1 MGDHAVEDVDLL
13 VIGGGKAGK
22 SLAMDRAK
30 AGWKV
35 AMVERDKIGGTCINV
50 ACIPTKALV
59 ASARTMLIAR
69 HADIMGI
76 ELGEESWA
84 SVDGLRQHK
93 SSVVDGMVAAHKK
106 MFADSGMDFILGT
119 ARFIAPRTTEIKTHD
134 GNVRL
139 LRGAEVVINT
149 GTTPAIPNLPGVTEA
164 SVWTSETILQLER
177 LPRRLLIV
185 GGGYVGCEFAS
196 MFALLGSQVIMLQ
209 GPSQLLPREDP
220 DVAAEVADILA
231 DQGIDLRLGAGA
243 TAVYRNAVGEI
254 VANLSDGS
262 QVSGDELLVAT
273 GRSPVTADLGLHAA
287 GVEVTSRGF
296 IKVDDHLR
304 TTADHVWAAGDVAG
318 SPQFTHASW
327 NDFRILR
334 ANLDHDDRVTRGR
347 LVPHTVFITPE
358 LARVGMTETQ
368 ARAEGHNV
376 AVSKIAVA
384 AIPRAKTL
392 HDTTGTWKTV
402 VDADTHLILGAALL
416 GHNAGEVISTLQ
428 MAMLG
433 RLQYQQIR
441 DAVLTHPTMAEGLNL
456 LFDALDD
463 QLRKGDTASH
473 ATAGGVRSAL
483 EHSSNSCGSR
493 RESGRTIQQQ

>member
-1 MGDHAVEDVDLL
+1 MLDHPVEDVDLL

-30 AGWKV
+30 GGWKV

-59 ASARTMLIAR
+59 GSARTMLMAR
-69 HADIMGI
+69 NADVMGV
-76 ELGEESWA
+76 ELGEEPLVP
-84 SVDGLRQHK
+84 VDGLREHK

-106 MFADSGMDFILGT
+106 MFAESGMDFILGT
-119 ARFIAPRTTEIKTHD
+119 ARFIAPRTTEIKVHD
-134 GNVRL
+134 GSIRY
-139 LRGAEVVINT
+139 LRGTEVVINT
-149 GTTPAIPNLPGVTEA
+149 GTTPTVPDLPGVTEA
-164 SVWTSETILQLER
+164 RVWTSETILQLER
-177 LPRRLLIV
+177 IPRRLLIL

-196 MFALLGSQVIMLQ
+196 MFSLFGSQVIMLQ
-209 GPSQLLPREDP
+209 APSQLLPREDP

-231 DQGIDLRLGAGA
+231 DQGIELRLGARA
-243 TAVYRNAVGEI
+243 TAVHRDPGGEI
-254 VANLSDGS
+254 VVNLADGS
-262 QVSGDELLVAT
+262 QVGGEELLVAT
-273 GRSPVTADLGLHAA
+273 GRSPVTADLGLRAA

-296 IKVDDHLR
+296 VRVDDHLR

-327 NDFRILR
+327 NDFRILK
-334 ANLDHDDRVTRGR
+334 ANLNHDDQVTRGR
-347 LVPHTVFITPE
+347 IVPYTVFITPE
-358 LARVGMTETQ
+358 LARVGMTEIQ
-368 ARAEGHNV
+368 ARAEGHNI

-392 HDTTGTWKTV
+392 HDTTGTWKVV
-402 VDADTHLILGAALL
+402 VDADTELILGSALL

-463 QLRKGDTASH
+463 
-473 ATAGGVRSAL
+473 
-483 EHSSNSCGSR
+483 
-493 RESGRTIQQQ
+493 